1 MVACQTDI
9 NEVGVVADGVSA
21 VEFEVGAPQ
30 MRAYSDGST
39 ATVLQYAVYEVKG
52 EGTNKTLTYLDALT
66 AAGEDA
72 ETLAD
77 GKANVKIELAN
88 NKKYAVIFW
97 ASAAVDGPYTF
108 NPAAMTV
115 TVNYDGA
122 VCNDESRDAFY
133 AYKEFEVKGAATL
146 SVELRR
152 PFAQLNVGTSDLT
165 AAQNSGFNPLTSALV
180 VKNVCNVLNLETGV
194 ASGDVDAEFGA
205 YAVPTGEDFPVAG
218 YDYLAMSYVLVGKD
232 QAACDVTYTIEATDG
247 TIIPNTIGAVP
258 MRANYR
264 TNIYGKLLTS
274 KTDIN
279 VEINP
284 DYNEPDYSVYNVMV
298 DGVSYDDFAVAVAKA
313 MELNKPIEFVQNV
326 TIDADETIT
335 VPAGKVLTLN
345 LNGHTL
351 SGVTDDADKNDDGN
365 ITSADN
371 EVMFDVR
378 GTVNVNGGR
387 VTIKHVG
394 EDYEN
399 FGWNACGEVFYVAF
413 NGVLNVNNSHIENFG
428 GVQMAYAIDLV
439 NAGTETR
446 AFADNGKGV
455 LLDVDNST
463 LKSSYIPVRVF
474 NNSAGMNNVEITNST
489 LEGTSRAFWVH
500 IYTPADDAS
509 YFNSGKDTD
518 GNGYKNET
526 LNINIFNPTCN
537 NTFKANSEDRLIEY
551 GFTNEINVT
560 PQGVIVMKD
569 AEGNVIEGIGMDL
582 EGNYAVTAP
591 AGLDW
596 VAAQV
601 DSGNETFVGKTVKLY
616 NDIDLTGTEWNPIGD
631 NRNDDTYF
639 KGTFD
644 GQNHTI
650 KGASKSSFDGS
661 NYGNQE
667 GWGIFSV
674 VEEATIKNLNIDNA
688 VFGSY
693 TVISGAVAAY
703 ASDTTFE
710 NINITNTKVAGYNW
724 YTGGVVGWAAGEC
737 TFKGINLDSTTA
749 VGTLWDSHGQC
760 AGGIAG
766 GISSKANITIEDC
779 NIACVLDVIND
790 VTSNYK
796 WWVYRVSGMIIGNI
810 STTQEIDGRNYP
822 NPSNVTC
829 KNVTVTYGDW
839 MNYHYCEG
847 YWNRGW
853 GRVESSDYVDGIDH
867 TQCNHPAGESHY
879 VCVPFDQLF
888 GGGPNGDGRSPV
900 YGLREYTGV
909 KVNYPAS
916 YRREVASVAALNDA
930 LGKGVSV
937 ILDADIDYGTNQ
949 LAITGENQVVDLGGH
964 ALTTANN
971 WGGISLKN
979 GASIKNGTI
988 THAGNTAAIKAFNG
1002 TSVENV
1008 TINATCATADK
1019 TVTGIAVQQGVTVE
1033 SIKNVTINGVSQGIE
1048 VGYQATVGLIENAVV
1063 NESNNGTAKGIGL
1076 VINGGKVG
1084 KAKDC
1089 TFKGETY
1096 GITLH
1101 LKGVF
1106 AAGLE
1111 LENCKVEGTTASI
1124 YAWDEKGISNT
1135 SGSLVLTYDAATTL
1149 TGEFVWDFEEE
1160 CQGVVT
1166 LNRPQ

>member
-9 NEVGVVADGVSA
+9 NEVGVVADGVAA

-30 MRAYSDGST
+30 MRSYSDGST
-39 ATVLQYAVYEVKG
+39 ATKLQYAVYEVKAG
-52 EGTNKTLTYLDALT
+52 QPLNYLENLAYETKILEGGA
-66 AAGEDA
+66 
-72 ETLAD
+72 
-77 GKANVKIELAN
+77 ANVQLELAN

-97 ASAAVDGPYTF
+97 ASASVDGPYTF
-108 NPAAMTV
+108 VPAEKKV
-115 TVNYDGA
+115 TVDYTNA
-122 VCNDESRDAFY
+122 ACNDESRDAFY

-146 SVELRR
+146 RVELRR

-165 AAQNSGFNPLTSALV
+165 AAQNSGFNPSTSALV

-298 DGVSYDDFAVAVAKA
+298 DGVSYVDFAVAVAKA

-351 SGVTDDADKNDDGN
+351 SGVTDDADKNDDGT

-378 GTVNVNGGR
+378 GTMNVNKGR

-394 EDYEN
+394 DSYAN
-399 FGWNACGEVFYVAF
+399 FGWNACGEAFYVAF
-413 NGVLNVNNSHIENFG
+413 NGVLNVNEATIENFG
-428 GVQMAYAIDLV
+428 GVPMAYAIDLV
-439 NAGTETR
+439 NASATR
-446 AFADNGKGV
+446 CDEAGV
-455 LLDVDNST
+455 HLNVESSV

-474 NNSAGMNNVEITNST
+474 NNGAGMNHVTIKNST

-500 IYTPADDAS
+500 VYSNADNGGKGVKDA
-509 YFNSGKDTD
+509 
-518 GNGYKNET
+518 T
-526 LNINIFNPTCN
+526 LNIDIYNPESN
-537 NTFKANSEDRLIEY
+537 NTFIANSEARLIEY
-551 GFTNEINVT
+551 GFTDEIQVD
-560 PQGVIVMKD
+560 QYGVIAIKD

-601 DSGNETFVGKTVKLY
+601 DSGNTFEGKTVKLF

-631 NRNDDTYF
+631 NRGDDTYF
-639 KGTFD
+639 KGIFD

-661 NYGNQE
+661 NFGSKE

-674 VEEATIKNLNIDNA
+674 VKGATIKNLNIDNA

-703 ASDTTFE
+703 ASNTTFE
-710 NINITNTKVAGYNW
+710 NINITNTKVAGYDW
-724 YTGGVVGWAAGEC
+724 YTGGVVGWASGEC

-749 VGTLWDSHGQC
+749 VGTLWDSHGQN

-766 GISSKANITIEDC
+766 GISSSANITIEDC
-779 NIACVLDVIND
+779 NIACVLDVLND
-790 VTSNYK
+790 ITSNYK
-796 WWVYRVSGMIIGNI
+796 WCVYRVSGMIIGNTN
-810 STTQEIDGRNYP
+810 TTETKYNEVVTATAT
-822 NPSNVTC
+822 NVTC
-829 KNVTVTYGDW
+829 NNVTVTYGDW

-847 YWNRGW
+847 FWNRGW
-853 GRVESSDYVDGIDH
+853 GRYESSDYVDGVDVKEPH
-867 TQCNHPAGESHY
+867 NHAEGEQHY
-879 VCVPFDQLF
+879 VCLPFDQLF
-888 GGGPNGDGRSPV
+888 GGSSNSTGHYPV
-900 YGLREYTGV
+900 AGLREFPGV
-909 KVNYPAS
+909 TVNYPAS
-916 YRREVASVAALNDA
+916 YRREVSSAAALTEA
-930 LGKGVSV
+930 LDKGLSV
-937 ILDADIDYGTNQ
+937 ILDADIDFGSTQ

-979 GASIKNGTI
+979 GASIKNGVINHT
-988 THAGNTAAIKAFNG
+988 GNTAAIKAWNVDAIEDVVINVTPTDGKVKGGIVIQSGADSYIASLKNVTITGATNG
-1002 TSVENV
+1002 IETYNCGWTDETPAIGSMENV
-1008 TINATCATADK
+1008 TIDTTD
-1019 TVTGIAVQQGVTVE
+1019 TGILLSAH
-1033 SIKNVTINGVSQGIE
+1033 I
-1048 VGYQATVGLIENAVV
+1048 
-1063 NESNNGTAKGIGL
+1063 
-1076 VINGGKVG
+1076 G
-1084 KAKDC
+1084 KATNC
-1089 TFKGETY
+1089 QIKGANY
-1096 GITLH
+1096 GINMH
-1101 LKGVF
+1101 LKGEYKV
-1106 AAGLE
+1106 GIE
-1111 LENCKVEGTTASI
+1111 LENCKVEGATASI
-1124 YAWDEKGISNT
+1124 WGHDEKGISNT
-1135 SGSLVLTYDAATTL
+1135 NNCSLTLTYDAATVL
-1149 TGEFVWDFEEE
+1149 TGPFVWDFEEE

>member
-9 NEVGVVADGVSA
+9 NEVGVVADGVAA

-30 MRAYSDGST
+30 MRSYSDGST
-39 ATVLQYAVYEVKG
+39 ATKLQYAVYEVKAG
-52 EGTNKTLTYLDALT
+52 QPLNYLENLAYETKILEGGA
-66 AAGEDA
+66 
-72 ETLAD
+72 
-77 GKANVKIELAN
+77 ANVQLELAN

-97 ASAAVDGPYTF
+97 ASASVDGPYTF
-108 NPAAMTV
+108 VPAEKKV
-115 TVNYDGA
+115 TVDYTNA
-122 VCNDESRDAFY
+122 ACNDESRDAFY

-146 SVELRR
+146 RVELRH

-165 AAQNSGFNPLTSALV
+165 AAQNSGFNPSTSALV

-298 DGVSYDDFAVAVAKA
+298 DGVSYVDFAVAVAKA

-351 SGVTDDADKNDDGN
+351 SGVTDDADKNDDGT

-378 GTVNVNGGR
+378 GTMNVNKGR

-394 EDYEN
+394 DSYAN
-399 FGWNACGEVFYVAF
+399 FGWNACGEAFYVAF
-413 NGVLNVNNSHIENFG
+413 NGVLNVNEATIENFG
-428 GVQMAYAIDLV
+428 GVPMAYAIDLV
-439 NAGTETR
+439 NASATR
-446 AFADNGKGV
+446 CDEAGV
-455 LLDVDNST
+455 HLNVESSV

-474 NNSAGMNNVEITNST
+474 NNGAGMNHVTIKNST

-500 IYTPADDAS
+500 VYSNADNGGKGVKDA
-509 YFNSGKDTD
+509 
-518 GNGYKNET
+518 T
-526 LNINIFNPTCN
+526 LNIDIYNPESN
-537 NTFKANSEDRLIEY
+537 NTFIANSEARLIEY
-551 GFTNEINVT
+551 GFTDEIQVD
-560 PQGVIVMKD
+560 QYGVIAIKD

-601 DSGNETFVGKTVKLY
+601 DSGNTFEGKTVKLF

-631 NRNDDTYF
+631 NRGDDTYF
-639 KGTFD
+639 KGIFD

-661 NYGNQE
+661 NFGSKE

-674 VEEATIKNLNIDNA
+674 VKGATIKNLNIDNA

-703 ASDTTFE
+703 ASNTTFE
-710 NINITNTKVAGYNW
+710 NINITNTKVAGYDW
-724 YTGGVVGWAAGEC
+724 YTGGVVGWASGEC

-749 VGTLWDSHGQC
+749 VGTLWDSHGQN

-766 GISSKANITIEDC
+766 GISSSANITIEDC
-779 NIACVLDVIND
+779 NIACVLDVLND
-790 VTSNYK
+790 ITSNYK
-796 WWVYRVSGMIIGNI
+796 WCVYRVSGMIIGNTN
-810 STTQEIDGRNYP
+810 TTETKYNEVVTATAT
-822 NPSNVTC
+822 NVTC
-829 KNVTVTYGDW
+829 NNVTVTYGDW

-847 YWNRGW
+847 FWNRGW
-853 GRVESSDYVDGIDH
+853 GRYESSDYVDGVDVKEPH
-867 TQCNHPAGESHY
+867 NHAEGEQHY
-879 VCVPFDQLF
+879 VCLPFDQLF
-888 GGGPNGDGRSPV
+888 GGSSNSTGHYPV
-900 YGLREYTGV
+900 AGLREFPGV
-909 KVNYPAS
+909 TVNYPAS
-916 YRREVASVAALNDA
+916 YRREVSSAAALTEA
-930 LGKGVSV
+930 LDKGLSV
-937 ILDADIDYGTNQ
+937 ILDADIDFGSTQ

-979 GASIKNGTI
+979 GASIKNGVINHT
-988 THAGNTAAIKAFNG
+988 GNTAAIKAWNVDAIEDVVINVTPTDGKVKGGIVIQSGADSYIASLKNVTITGATNG
-1002 TSVENV
+1002 IETYNCGWTDETPAIGSMENV
-1008 TINATCATADK
+1008 TIDTTD
-1019 TVTGIAVQQGVTVE
+1019 TGILLSAH
-1033 SIKNVTINGVSQGIE
+1033 I
-1048 VGYQATVGLIENAVV
+1048 
-1063 NESNNGTAKGIGL
+1063 
-1076 VINGGKVG
+1076 G
-1084 KAKDC
+1084 KATNC
-1089 TFKGETY
+1089 QIKGANY
-1096 GITLH
+1096 GINMH
-1101 LKGVF
+1101 LKGEYKV
-1106 AAGLE
+1106 GIE
-1111 LENCKVEGTTASI
+1111 LENCKVEGATASI
-1124 YAWDEKGISNT
+1124 WGHDEKGISNT
-1135 SGSLVLTYDAATTL
+1135 NNCSLTLTYDAATVL
-1149 TGEFVWDFEEE
+1149 TGPFVWDFEEE

>member
-9 NEVGVVADGVSA
+9 NEVGVVADGVAA

-30 MRAYSDGST
+30 MRSYSDGST
-39 ATVLQYAVYEVKG
+39 ATKLQYAVYEVKAG
-52 EGTNKTLTYLDALT
+52 QPLNYLENLAYETKILEGGA
-66 AAGEDA
+66 
-72 ETLAD
+72 
-77 GKANVKIELAN
+77 ANVQLELAN

-97 ASAAVDGPYTF
+97 ASASVDGPYTF
-108 NPAAMTV
+108 VPAEKKV
-115 TVNYDGA
+115 TVDYTNA
-122 VCNDESRDAFY
+122 ACNDESRDAFY

-146 SVELRR
+146 RVELRR

-165 AAQNSGFNPLTSALV
+165 AAQNSGFNPSTSALV

-298 DGVSYDDFAVAVAKA
+298 DGVSYVDFAVAVAKA

-351 SGVTDDADKNDDGN
+351 SGVTDDADKNDDGT

-378 GTVNVNGGR
+378 GTMNVNKGR

-394 EDYEN
+394 DSYAN
-399 FGWNACGEVFYVAF
+399 FGWNACGEAFYVAF
-413 NGVLNVNNSHIENFG
+413 NGVLNVNEATIENFG
-428 GVQMAYAIDLV
+428 GVPMAYAIDLV
-439 NAGTETR
+439 NASATR
-446 AFADNGKGV
+446 CDEAGV
-455 LLDVDNST
+455 HLNVESSV

-474 NNSAGMNNVEITNST
+474 NNGAGMNHVTIKNST

-500 IYTPADDAS
+500 VYSNADNGGKGVKDA
-509 YFNSGKDTD
+509 
-518 GNGYKNET
+518 T
-526 LNINIFNPTCN
+526 LNIDIYNPESN
-537 NTFKANSEDRLIEY
+537 NTFIANSEARLIEY
-551 GFTNEINVT
+551 GFTDEIQVD
-560 PQGVIVMKD
+560 QYGVIAIKD

-601 DSGNETFVGKTVKLY
+601 DSGNTFEGKTVKLF

-631 NRNDDTYF
+631 NRGDDTYF
-639 KGTFD
+639 KGIFD

-661 NYGNQE
+661 NFGSKE

-674 VEEATIKNLNIDNA
+674 VKGATIKNLNIDNA

-703 ASDTTFE
+703 ASNTTFE
-710 NINITNTKVAGYNW
+710 NINITNTKVAGYDW
-724 YTGGVVGWAAGEC
+724 YTGGVVGWASGEC

-749 VGTLWDSHGQC
+749 VGTLWDSHGQN

-766 GISSKANITIEDC
+766 GISSSANITIEDC
-779 NIACVLDVIND
+779 NIACVLDVLND
-790 VTSNYK
+790 ITSNYK
-796 WWVYRVSGMIIGNI
+796 WCVYRVSGMIIGNTN
-810 STTQEIDGRNYP
+810 TTETKYNEVVTATAT
-822 NPSNVTC
+822 NVTC
-829 KNVTVTYGDW
+829 NNVTVTYGDW

-847 YWNRGW
+847 FWNRGW
-853 GRVESSDYVDGIDH
+853 GRYESSDYVDGVDVKEPH
-867 TQCNHPAGESHY
+867 NHAEGEQHY
-879 VCVPFDQLF
+879 VCLPFDQLF
-888 GGGPNGDGRSPV
+888 GGSSNSTGHYPV
-900 YGLREYTGV
+900 AGLREFPGV
-909 KVNYPAS
+909 TVNYPAS
-916 YRREVASVAALNDA
+916 YRREVSSAAALTEA
-930 LGKGVSV
+930 LDKGLSV
-937 ILDADIDYGTNQ
+937 ILDADIDFGSTQ

-979 GASIKNGTI
+979 GATIKNGTI

-1019 TVTGIAVQQGVTVE
+1019 TVTGIAVQQGVNVE
-1033 SIKNVTINGVSQGIE
+1033 SIKNVIINGVSQGIE

-1135 SGSLVLTYDAATTL
+1135 SGSLVLTYDAATVL
-1149 TGEFVWDFEEE
+1149 TGPFVWDFEDE
-1160 CQGVVT
+1160 CQSVVT